1 MSDAKQES
9 LTQRV
14 APYEAGAHVIHAGF
28 LNDEPMLALSDGRV
42 RMGDHTLTPHGENAI
57 LVAASDGTRLVTG
70 GDDGKVI
77 SIDASMTTEQIGDE
91 MGKWID
97 AVALGPSNSAAWS
110 TGKKV
115 IARDGK
121 GQVKEWTAP
130 STAQGLAFTPKGYR
144 LGIAHYHGAS
154 FWFPNTEGKP
164 EFREWKGS
172 HLDIT
177 FSPDGRFVVTS
188 MQENMLHGW
197 RLADGKDMR
206 MSGYPS
212 KTRSFSWSHDGY
224 WLATSGA
231 DAAIIW
237 PFKDK
242 DGPMGKAPRE
252 CGVRHA
258 KVSSVAMH
266 PKALVV
272 AIGYEDSCILMC
284 RLTDAAELLVRPAS
298 HDDGKITSMAWD
310 KTGARLIFGSE
321 EGAAGILTLP

>member
-1 MSDAKQES
+1 MNEAPQS

-14 APYEAGAHVIHAGF
+14 QSIDTDAHILLSGF
-28 LNDEPMLALSDGRV
+28 LKDEPLLVLADGRI
-42 RMGDHTLTPHGENAI
+42 RINDDYITPHGDHAL
-57 LVAASDGTRLVTG
+57 LVAASDGDRVVTG
-70 GDDGKVI
+70 GDDGKIVEVKAV
-77 SIDASMTTEQIGDE
+77 ASFQIVGDE
-91 MGKWID
+91 KGRWID
-97 AVALGPSNSAAWS
+97 AVALGPSQSIAWS

-115 IARDGK
+115 VARDGQ
-121 GQVKEWTAP
+121 GQSKEWTAP
-130 STAQGLAFTPKGYR
+130 STAQGLAFAPKGYR

-154 FWFPNTEGKP
+154 FWFPNTDGKP

-177 FSPDGRFVVTS
+177 YSPDARFVVTS
-188 MQENMLHGW
+188 MQENTLHGW

-258 KVSSVAMH
+258 KVSSVAFH
-266 PKALVV
+266 PRALVV
-272 AIGYEDSCILMC
+272 AIGYEDGCILLC
-284 RLTDAAELLVRPAS
+284 RLTDAAELLVRAADKDS
-298 HDDGKITSMAWD
+298 GKITSMAWD
-310 KTGARLIFGSE
+310 KTGARMIFGSE
-321 EGAAGILTLP
+321 NGAAGVLTLP

>member
-1 MSDAKQES
+1 MNEASQS
-9 LTQRV
+9 LTTRV
-14 APYEAGAHVIHAGF
+14 EPLKADAHIVLATF
-28 LNDEPMLALSDGRV
+28 LNDEPALILADGQIVFGADRI
-42 RMGDHTLTPHGENAI
+42 TPHGESAI
-57 LVAASDGTRLVTG
+57 LVAACDGTRLITG
-70 GDDGKVI
+70 GDDGKIFLLNSKDSVI
-77 SIDASMTTEQIGDE
+77 EVGNE
-91 MGKWID
+91 KGRWID
-97 AVALGPSNSAAWS
+97 ALALGPSQSIAWS

-121 GQVKEWTAP
+121 GQLKEWTAP

-144 LGIAHYHGAS
+144 LGIAHYNGAS

-177 FSPDGRFVVTS
+177 FSDDGRFVVTS
-188 MQENMLHGW
+188 MQENTLHGW

-212 KTRSFSWSHDGY
+212 KTRSFSWSHDGH

-231 DAAIIW
+231 DAAVIW

-258 KVSSVAMH
+258 KVSSVAFH
-266 PKALVV
+266 PRALVV
-272 AIGYEDSCILMC
+272 AIGYEDGCILLC
-284 RLTDAAELLVRPAS
+284 RLTDAAELLVRAA
-298 HDDGKITSMAWD
+298 HKDDGKITSMTWD
-310 KTGARLIFGSE
+310 KTGARMIFGSE
-321 EGAAGILTLP
+321 NGAAGVLTLP

>member
-1 MSDAKQES
+1 MNDASQS
-9 LTQRV
+9 LTTRV
-14 APYEAGAHVIHAGF
+14 ESMKAGAHVIHAGF
-28 LNDEPMLALSDGRV
+28 LNDEPLLALADGRV
-42 RMGDHTLTPHGENAI
+42 LIGAQTLTPHGENAI
-57 LVAASDGTRLVTG
+57 LVATSDPARLVTG
-70 GDDGKVI
+70 GDDGKI
-77 SIDASMTTEQIGDE
+77 FSMTSSDAVNHIGDE
-91 MGKWID
+91 NGRWID
-97 AVALGPSNSAAWS
+97 AVALGPSQSVAWS

-121 GQVKEWTAP
+121 GQIKEWTAP

-144 LGIAHYHGAS
+144 LGIAHYNGAS

-177 FSPDGRFVVTS
+177 FSLDGRFVVTS
-188 MQENMLHGW
+188 MQENTLHGW

-212 KTRSFSWSHDGY
+212 KTRSLSWSHDGY

-231 DAAIIW
+231 DAAVIW

-258 KVSSVAMH
+258 KVSSVAFH
-266 PKALVV
+266 PRALVV
-272 AIGYEDSCILMC
+272 AIGYEDGCILLC
-284 RLTDAAELLVRPAS
+284 RLTDAAELLVRAA
-298 HDDGKITSMAWD
+298 HKDDGKITSMAWD
-310 KTGARLIFGSE
+310 KTGARMIFGTENGS
-321 EGAAGILTLP
+321 AGVLTLP